1 MFSGQHF
8 AILAMFWRLV
18 LVSCSSSLGLCLLVL
33 YLCLVLLDWVSGFW
47 FSCFCVLALWLL
59 CLGHSD
65 LTPAP
70 FRWRLCGDLPGG
82 WLPPP
87 HLQGQGRLQGRQPG
101 QRQHEAAPQVRRKGH
116 PSSPLF
122 FLSSLI
128 SFFSF
133 LILFSLSSSSS
144 GQSTQRPSWS
154 LRRSRRRP
162 RPRSPPS
169 RTWTTRPSAAPSRST
184 APGPKPPG
192 PSSWLRSM
200 TGCLLDAVNF
210 WVSRRVLNGP
220 GLFYGPVSTNTE

>member
-70 FRWRLCGDLPGG
+70 FRWRLSGDLPGG

-116 PSSPLF
+116 PSSPPF
-122 FLSSLI
+122 FFFHL
-128 SFFSF
+128 FFSF
-133 LILFSLSSSSS
+133 FLNSLLTLLFLLRTVHPEAFLELEKEQEAAKTKVPTIQDLNDETVRGTKSLYSAR
-144 GQSTQRPSWS
+144 TKA
-154 LRRSRRRP
+154 SRAELL
-162 RPRSPPS
+162 
-169 RTWTTRPSAAPSRST
+169 TKVNDWM
-184 APGPKPPG
+184 
-192 PSSWLRSM
+192 SSWRCEFLSV
-200 TGCLLDAVNF
+200 A
-210 WVSRRVLNGP
+210 
-220 GLFYGPVSTNTE
+220 